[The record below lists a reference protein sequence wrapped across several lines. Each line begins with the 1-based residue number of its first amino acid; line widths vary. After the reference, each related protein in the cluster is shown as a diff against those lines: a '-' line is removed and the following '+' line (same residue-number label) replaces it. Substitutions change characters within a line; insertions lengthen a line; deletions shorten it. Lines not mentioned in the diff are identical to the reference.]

1 MNCERRIVK
10 EVKIQTIKKNTGFFC
25 SNSSAQKYVIFMKQW
40 QCVRK
45 MLYFCR
51 QNSRKMENTSIARAV
66 VVMLVTVV
74 VMAGCRGSA
83 AVKQEDSPS
92 GVVTAFDE
100 AILAKDYRGALL
112 MTDTEEDDYELY
124 EAWLRMMFDEMEGSR
139 LVVLGAELTEDGK
152 EASVRVKL
160 DSEGST
166 DTLYTHTVKTDGG
179 WKVRLVSNF

>member
-1 MNCERRIVK
+1 
-10 EVKIQTIKKNTGFFC
+10 
-25 SNSSAQKYVIFMKQW
+25 
-40 QCVRK
+40 
-45 MLYFCR
+45 
-51 QNSRKMENTSIARAV
+51 
-66 VVMLVTVV
+66 MLVTVV

-160 DSEGST
+160 ESEGSS